1 MGGNGSGGHNGQGR
15 IVGESLKRLD
25 IRGPENWRH
34 LDIGSPV
41 LSYCSPSYT
50 EVALRWRPCRFGGS
64 RPFLVCP
71 RCLRSSLVLYVWGGR
86 LLCRVCA
93 RVAYAS
99 QRHHRQQRL
108 LRASLKLR
116 VRLGQEPSH
125 RPPTLLD
132 PIPERPC
139 GMWQRT
145 YDRLVERLVTVEN
158 AILGLAN
165 SRLGWLMARR
175 RWHSENG

>member
-1 MGGNGSGGHNGQGR
+1 MGGNGSGGHNSRGR
-15 IVGESLKRLD
+15 VIGESLDRLD
-25 IRGPENWRH
+25 IRGPENWRR

-41 LSYCSPSYT
+41 LSYCNPSYT
-50 EVALRWRPCRFGGS
+50 EVALRWHPCRFGGS

-71 RCLRSSLVLYVWGGR
+71 RCLRSSLVLYVRGGR

-116 VRLGQEPSH
+116 TRLGQEPSH

-132 PIPERPC
+132 PIPERPY

-145 YDRLVERLVTVEN
+145 YHRLVERLVTIEN
-158 AILGLAN
+158 AVVGLAN
-165 SRLGWLMARR
+165 TELS
-175 RWHSENG
+175 S